1 MRTKRSFKR
10 RSRKEM
16 KKQAKKLL
24 LKLIKAEARFGV
36 TLGRGAAKYDGG
48 KRKALKYTTVR

>member
-1 MRTKRSFKR
+1 
-10 RSRKEM
+10 M